1 MIKRPAPRFG
11 VSSAKRPRPGR
22 DPGARQERTN
32 NQMTNRTM
40 TTAVAGRS
48 SSMRRLRRRAAA
60 AQRPYCGTNG
70 CTSYLEIDATSG
82 VAQCPIC
89 GYRRRLH

>member
-1 MIKRPAPRFG
+1 
-11 VSSAKRPRPGR
+11 
-22 DPGARQERTN
+22 
-32 NQMTNRTM
+32 MTNRTM
-40 TTAVAGRS
+40 TTTVAGRS

-60 AQRPYCGTNG
+60 AQRPYCSTNG